1 MKITF
6 AERFPPNTKQQGGKF
21 SKQKTKLIHFV
32 VQSVNKMPVSVWEKL
47 GLSIECLVDV
57 MTLERM
63 KWEHEVKMRCL
74 QL

>member
-1 MKITF
+1 
-6 AERFPPNTKQQGGKF
+6 
-21 SKQKTKLIHFV
+21 
-32 VQSVNKMPVSVWEKL
+32 MPVSVWEKL

-74 QL
+74 RLWVEKILQHFVNKDDMDI